1 MNKKMFIILVFTIIM
16 LCVSACG
23 KTDNK
28 EQSSVNNTS
37 NISNTQS
44 ANLSGTVPDEL
55 EYIPDGYENPATQQG
70 TLNKLTYDTWESFS
84 YEQKSNKIT
93 KEAWVYL
100 PYGYTDEE
108 EYNVFY
114 LSHGGWS
121 NETTLMGTDDNPKSF
136 KNVIDNAIQDGNI
149 KPLIIV
155 LPTYNNTSENDSSDY
170 SLAIQLT
177 NQFHNEL
184 VNDLIPAVESKYSTY
199 AKDTTPQGLKESRD
213 HRGFGGFSMG
223 SVNTWNTFRYCLDY
237 FRYFMPMSGSYTTD
251 GEYMADLVR
260 QQGYSSQDFFI
271 FAASGTDDFAY
282 SAFKAQIM
290 AMANNSGGMFKLAK
304 NESEGNMSFL
314 EREGYKHDA
323 KATDEYTYN
332 GLRFFWNGQTDTQS
346 ADNQSSSSKAYNV
359 EQGTSKYRDFVLDNV
374 LHSETEGDIHYNVYI
389 PEDYDGTE
397 SYALFMTLPG
407 YQGLYFQGVGQNV
420 MTEEFGFMARDYIP
434 KMIIVAP
441 QLNDWQDT
449 SARQTIALTEYF
461 LDTYN
466 IDRSRV
472 YAEGY
477 SGGGETMSRVMGMR
491 PDLYT
496 AYLQCSS
503 QWDGNYTE
511 VVKARVP
518 VYFAIGE
525 KDEYYGSEPSRNA
538 YNAIHKLYEQ
548 EGLSNSEIDRLL
560 VLDIKPTSYFSS
572 EGISNQHGYG
582 GYLFVRDKNIMG
594 WLFGQIKK

>member
-1 MNKKMFIILVFTIIM
+1 MNKKMFIILVLTMIM

-55 EYIPDGYENPATQQG
+55 DYIPDGYENPATQQG

-449 SARQTIALTEYF
+449 SAMQTIALTEYF

-594 WLFGQIKK
+594 WLFGQVKK

>member
-1 MNKKMFIILVFTIIM
+1 MNKKIFIILVLTMIM

-55 EYIPDGYENPATQQG
+55 EYIPDGYENPATRQG

-420 MTEEFGFMARDYIP
+420 MTEEFGFMAREYIP

-594 WLFGQIKK
+594 WLFGQVKK

>member
-1 MNKKMFIILVFTIIM
+1 MNKKMFIILVLTIIM
-16 LCVSACG
+16 LCVFACG

-260 QQGYSSQDFFI
+260 QQGYSAQDFFI

-441 QLNDWQDT
+441 QLNDWQYT

-560 VLDIKPTSYFSS
+560 VLDIKPTSFQAK
-572 EGISNQHGYG
+572 E
-582 GYLFVRDKNIMG
+582 
-594 WLFGQIKK
+594 

>member
-16 LCVSACG
+16 LCVFACG

>member
-1 MNKKMFIILVFTIIM
+1 MNKKMFIILVLTIIM

-55 EYIPDGYENPATQQG
+55 EYIPDEYENPATQQG

-434 KMIIVAP
+434 KIIIVAP

-518 VYFAIGE
+518 VYFAVGE